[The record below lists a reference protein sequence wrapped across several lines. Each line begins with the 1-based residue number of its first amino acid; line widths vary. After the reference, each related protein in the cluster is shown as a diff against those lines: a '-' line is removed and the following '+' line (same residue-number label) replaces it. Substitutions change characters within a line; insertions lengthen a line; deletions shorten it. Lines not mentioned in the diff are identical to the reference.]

1 MERTAGGI
9 ALETTGALL
18 LTTAVCDALGFHSI
32 SFLLLVL
39 CVAVAAGAGL
49 AAFAR
54 VIDENAGRV
63 QASLAAALLAVV
75 LCGAVVRSPA
85 VAASGVPLAAT
96 VALAAAFV
104 VLLLQALVALVERP
118 SRSTI

>member
-18 LTTAVCDALGFHSI
+18 LTIAVCDALGFHSI

-39 CVAVAAGAGL
+39 GVAVAAGAGL

-54 VIDENAGRV
+54 VIDEDAGRI
-63 QASLAAALLAVV
+63 QASLAAALLAVM
-75 LCGAVVRSPA
+75 LFGAAVRSPA
-85 VAASGVPLAAT
+85 VAAAGVPPAAT
-96 VALAAAFV
+96 VALAAGFV
-104 VLLLQALVALVERP
+104 VLLLQAVVVLAERP
-118 SRSTI
+118 ARS